1 MSPISKN
8 AKGFLFFCFLKFAN
22 STGKKKKSTKNI
34 PETVMIYEKNKS
46 RKTQELKV
54 STGQSAYRRLL
65 EIKVVG
71 NTRQRS
77 RVEARELRRTNEKR
91 RSGQSGPF
99 LIPP

>member
-1 MSPISKN
+1 
-8 AKGFLFFCFLKFAN
+8 
-22 STGKKKKSTKNI
+22 
-34 PETVMIYEKNKS
+34 MIYEKNKS